1 MIITQIA
8 EVTKKRCKIY
18 LDETFAFVLYKG
30 EIRKYGIRVNEELSG
45 EAYTEIVEE
54 VLPKRAKLR
63 GMNLLK
69 SREYTEKQL
78 RDKLRSGY
86 FPEKIVEEAVEY
98 IKSYH
103 YIDDERYARQFIEF
117 GMNKKSRQRI
127 VMDLQKRGIDK
138 ELINRVFEE
147 LEEDGYQQDEI
158 GTIKELLIK
167 KKFDAKQSDNA
178 EKQRVFGYLYRRGF
192 QVDNIKKAMDFSPFA

>member
-45 EAYTEIVEE
+45 EVYKEIMEE

-138 ELINRVFEE
+138 ELINRVFDE
-147 LEEDGYQQDEI
+147 LKEDGYQQDEI